1 LKKDCKAPPKA
12 NTKEYYV
19 QPTQLQF
26 TNVETSLFHQQP
38 TQSQP
43 MQLQPTQANEPT
55 IPSFYQPTHYQPTN
69 EQALNM
75 QQAAPSF
82 YQPQANH

>member
-1 LKKDCKAPPKA
+1 VPARLLVDS
-12 NTKEYYV
+12 V
-19 QPTQLQF
+19 S
-26 TNVETSLFHQQP
+26 VDRM
-38 TQSQP
+38 